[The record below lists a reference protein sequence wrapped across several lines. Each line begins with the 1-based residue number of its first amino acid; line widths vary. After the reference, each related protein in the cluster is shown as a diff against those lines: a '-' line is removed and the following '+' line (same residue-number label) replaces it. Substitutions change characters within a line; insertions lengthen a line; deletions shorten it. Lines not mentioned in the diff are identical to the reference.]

1 MIRRPPR
8 STQSRSSAASDV
20 YKRQVLGVVLRF
32 FQELRAD
39 NAAAKLQAMVS
50 NTATLVRDGKQQ
62 ELPLKRL
69 VPGDIIRL
77 AAGDMVPAD
86 VRVLSAKDLF
96 LNQAAITGE
105 SLAAERKA
113 DATSAAVQ
121 NPLEL
126 PNICF
131 LGSNV
136 ESGSATAVVIHT
148 GDKTYFGSLAAS
160 IVGHRQLTSFDKGI
174 NKFTWL
180 MIYFI
185 AVMVPAV
192 FLINGLSKHNWLEA
206 FLFAMAVAVGLT
218 PEMLPMIVTV
228 NLSKG
233 ALAMAR
239 KKVIVKR
246 LNAIQNFGAMDVL
259 CTDKT
264 GTLTQGKIVLEKH
277 LDVNGEDSEKVL
289 HFGYLNSYHHT
300 GLKNLLDEAIL
311 KHCL

>member
-96 LNQAAITGE
+96 LNQAALTGE
-105 SLAAERKA
+105 ALPVEKKAAPSSA
-113 DATSAAVQ
+113 DLQ

-126 PNICF
+126 PCLCF

-136 ESGSATAVVIHT
+136 ESLSLIHI
-148 GDKTYFGSLAAS
+148 S
-160 IVGHRQLTSFDKGI
+160 
-174 NKFTWL
+174 
-180 MIYFI
+180 
-185 AVMVPAV
+185 
-192 FLINGLSKHNWLEA
+192 
-206 FLFAMAVAVGLT
+206 
-218 PEMLPMIVTV
+218 
-228 NLSKG
+228 
-233 ALAMAR
+233 
-239 KKVIVKR
+239 
-246 LNAIQNFGAMDVL
+246 
-259 CTDKT
+259 
-264 GTLTQGKIVLEKH
+264 
-277 LDVNGEDSEKVL
+277 
-289 HFGYLNSYHHT
+289 
-300 GLKNLLDEAIL
+300 
-311 KHCL
+311 